1 MTYFLV
7 YHFCLRSLVP
17 LERCETEQIETNF
30 GGLWR
35 RRVRGLHGLDWCHP
49 NILWHCVDRHRELL
63 PLDIRNSILGWQRF
77 SRELASNAGHQLHF
91 QASKKIEL
99 TWVSILF
106 TTEYKLRNSY
116 YFLTIFPN
124 VILLFSRIWRGFI
137 SNKLNNSYLNLC
149 FWYKVTAIPKV
160 TCIR

>member
-1 MTYFLV
+1 MPWFMLISTRAFNIGSKKIEPRHENGHEEISQLMISFLV

-35 RRVRGLHGLDWCHP
+35 RRLRGLHGLDWCHP

-63 PLDIRNSILGWQRF
+63 PLDIRNSILGRQRF

-91 QASKKIEL
+91 QASKQ
-99 TWVSILF
+99 
-106 TTEYKLRNSY
+106 
-116 YFLTIFPN
+116 
-124 VILLFSRIWRGFI
+124 
-137 SNKLNNSYLNLC
+137 LNQ
-149 FWYKVTAIPKV
+149 
-160 TCIR
+160 